1 MTGFLSRV
9 QRRGMWVAFLLM
21 AAYAPFTAWL
31 SDDDTWFLSI
41 VVAGLV
47 ATVLIADD
55 HERGSRRASRD

>member
-1 MTGFLSRV
+1 MTGFLSRA
-9 QRRGMWVAFLLM
+9 QRRGLWAAFLLM

-55 HERGSRRASRD
+55 AQRGSRRVSRD

>member
-1 MTGFLSRV
+1 MTGFLTLR
-9 QRRGMWVAFLLM
+9 QRRGMWAAFLVM

-41 VVAGLV
+41 VVACLV

-55 HERGSRRASRD
+55 SARAARRVKRD

>member
-9 QRRGMWVAFLLM
+9 QRRGLWAAFLLM

-31 SDDDTWFLSI
+31 TDDATWFLSI

-55 HERGSRRASRD
+55 FERDARRARRD

>member
-1 MTGFLSRV
+1 MTGFLSHA
-9 QRRGMWVAFLLM
+9 QRRGMWAAFLLM

-47 ATVLIADD
+47 ATVLLADD
-55 HERGSRRASRD
+55 RERGARRARRD

>member
-9 QRRGMWVAFLLM
+9 QRRGMWAAFLVM
-21 AAYAPFTAWL
+21 SAYAPFTAWL

-55 HERGSRRASRD
+55 VERGSRRVRRD

>member
-1 MTGFLSRV
+1 
-9 QRRGMWVAFLLM
+9 MWAAFLVM

-41 VVAGLV
+41 VVACLV

-55 HERGSRRASRD
+55 SARAARRVKRD

>member
-1 MTGFLSRV
+1 
-9 QRRGMWVAFLLM
+9 M

-55 HERGSRRASRD
+55 LQRGSRRVGRD